1 MKKEISP
8 ERSSRAEAFDLWMT
22 SPMPMVTL
30 VKTMDVSR
38 MRRVSR
44 KTGVKFTALMCW
56 CLGKAASSI
65 AEFYL
70 LPQDGKLF
78 QYDKLAI
85 NVIVQNCKG
94 SISSCDIPFSDD
106 IRQFN
111 ADYVKYTSAAS
122 MSGISTSLEDCMTIG
137 TSALLQTELDS
148 IVNQYSGRYNNPFI
162 VWGRYHKGLLRTT
175 LPVSLQFHH
184 AQMDGEHACRFLQ
197 NVQEEI
203 DRL

>member
-38 MRRVSR
+38 MRKVSR

-94 SISSCDIPFSDD
+94 GISSCDIPFSDD

-111 ADYVKYTSAAS
+111 ADYVEYTSAAS

-148 IVNQYSGRYNNPFI
+148 IVNQYSGRYNNPFV
-162 VWGRYHKGLLRTT
+162 VWGRYHKGMLRTT

-197 NVQEEI
+197 NVQEKI